1 MTASLIFIEK
11 DANFTEGGDM
21 NSGPLGKICC
31 SAVWDLKKVSPFGA
45 GFFLLTVTS
54 SLNNRIT
61 SYDAAAKTIC
71 LPVYVYVSLYMC
83 VCM

>member
-31 SAVWDLKKVSPFGA
+31 LAVWDLKKVTPFFA
-45 GFFLLTVTS
+45 GFFPTHSSKLTEQQDHLL
-54 SLNNRIT
+54 
-61 SYDAAAKTIC
+61 
-71 LPVYVYVSLYMC
+71 
-83 VCM
+83 